1 MDAGAGNVGCSL
13 GQQSRGGR
21 DWRNS
26 SADKMGR
33 PNRLQAD
40 SEEAVVTVM
49 QDAASEGWR
58 REGSRYLHRWVRYW
72 KGGKAV
78 DGVVFAWKDTHE
90 SNFSALKLVCVT
102 VLVVACQLEKV
113 ERVSVLLCAGYPAKL
128 FRVLVL
134 ASSNDCKED
143 SRRCLVSVFDVGECD
158 ILQGLCRYPETWRP
172 SNLPDLPLPWQPAQD
187 TDTMLIRLS
196 PTGLDPTTSGQVQAC
211 ADCSE
216 CRVCS
221 DCW

>member
-1 MDAGAGNVGCSL
+1 MQPRKVGGGREVGTSITGCDTGRGGKRWTESC
-13 GQQSRGGR
+13 SRGR
-21 DWRNS
+21 TRTS
-26 SADKMGR
+26 QTLSA
-33 PNRLQAD
+33 P
-40 SEEAVVTVM
+40 
-49 QDAASEGWR
+49 
-58 REGSRYLHRWVRYW
+58 
-72 KGGKAV
+72 
-78 DGVVFAWKDTHE
+78 
-90 SNFSALKLVCVT
+90 KLVCVT

-158 ILQGLCRYPETWRP
+158 IVQGLCRYPDTRRP
-172 SNLPDLPLPWQPAQD
+172 SNLPDLPPPWQPAQD
-187 TDTMLIRLS
+187 TDTMHVRLS